1 MEKSNSNNEEYP
13 SGQITYSQ
21 SVEEMKELIQYL
33 RQFMTPCP
41 NEDITFNLVET
52 IDYYNLSRNFKIKS
66 KSPYNSNELN
76 TFKDNLMIEISTLDS
91 FSNIPTINS
100 IEIEA
105 QSNKGSKFKSPKIY
119 DINGDE
125 TSLIGRECI
134 IFIYDNINDLAMF
147 INRNKNL
154 SSIIYCLSINMNFF
168 DTKKWIKSNGLI
180 NNSIFYFC
188 FSEIATKAISSAT
201 NLKINTLPRVSII
214 GADGIIREDK
224 FIKNMNIFDL
234 QGDLVN
240 NMGKREFSKEEQAK
254 TEKYIYLENDI
265 KRKLVKSMNIYLKKN
280 GLNDVHFYVKSKI
293 CIDKKGI
300 KKIRCYP
307 VFYGEAKEEG
317 RNMILNLISNLN
329 EQQLFYDIQCK
340 VKYTK

>member
-1 MEKSNSNNEEYP
+1 MEKSNPNNEEYP
-13 SGQITYSQ
+13 SGQITYCQ

-41 NEDITFNLVET
+41 NEDITFNLEET

-76 TFKDNLMIEISTLDS
+76 KFKDNLMIEISTLDS

-100 IEIEA
+100 IEIET

-329 EQQLFYDIQCK
+329 EQQLFYDVQCK